1 MDDQRLPSNP
11 CNGCVPPERN
21 AECHA
26 RCERYLEWEAI
37 KNKRRQERWS
47 LIESSNYVSREMMKR
62 VKRIQMRK

>member
-11 CNGCVPPERN
+11 CKGCVPPERS

-26 RCERYLEWEAI
+26 RCERYLEWESI
-37 KNKRRQERWS
+37 KNRRRQERWS
-47 LIESSNYVSREMMKR
+47 LIDGSSYVSREMMKK